1 VRIASH
7 FFARRWTRALPVA
20 AILASPSIAAAQ
32 HSGAPH
38 GIPDFCAGTT
48 ITSVGSGNWTD
59 PSRWSP
65 ARVPGAGD
73 VVVVAGGTTL
83 SYDMSSSDGRSN
95 AAIKAICLDG
105 TVQFRTDI
113 STRLTFVTMRVRDAG
128 ALEIGTQAQP
138 VAVGATAEIVIANA
152 PLDTVN
158 DPEQWGNGLIGEG
171 RVTMHGSIKSPTF
184 VRLTQEVAA
193 GQGSLQIASGV
204 AGWQTGDKLVLP
216 DSKQWAIESY
226 PYTEQWETP
235 LLSNA
240 AGTSLA
246 LTAATQFPHPGARDA
261 NDVLNF
267 LPHVGNLSRNVIVRS
282 EAPTGV
288 RGHILFNYRAN
299 VDIRYALLKDLGRTT
314 IQLLD
319 STTLDSGNHATHVG
333 SNQIGRYSLHMHHVF
348 GPTTTPANGYQFT
361 LIGNAIDGGTKWGIT
376 VHNSHYGLIS
386 DNVIYDADGVG
397 IMTED
402 GSESYNVFER
412 NFVVRSRGTGDE
424 RGDARKNNGEYG
436 FEGSAFWFRGP
447 NNYVRDN
454 VGANSNSFGYTVLS
468 SDLGQ
473 VHIPKF
479 KGADTTVAGQYDLKD
494 IQATPLLEFARNE
507 LYASVDG
514 LTIWDV
520 GAVCC
525 TQVRETPESVVR
537 DFHIW
542 HVSRYGYYGYGQNR
556 ITYEGWVQRGDRNI
570 LANHYE
576 SNLGLWFGDY
586 ITRNLVIH
594 NADIQG
600 MRIGI
605 RAPYKVGDVADIYGN
620 QPGTMRISDSFLRN
634 QYNVAVSPMFAVTG
648 GGSGLVPRRTYIDNV
663 RFQTLPGD
671 VGGGAQYAIAMAFDV
686 DTRNANIVQLDQV
699 FVTNFNGI
707 VGQNFQTFYAE
718 QAPNF
723 IVPQTATG
731 LQGAPVPG
739 LTNSQLFSQYGIAI
753 AGAIAPCLTTR
764 PDVQGFACTGT
775 VTPPAPP
782 ANLRLTATQN

>member
-1 VRIASH
+1 VSIVSNIS
-7 FFARRWTRALPVA
+7 ARPWLWALPAA
-20 AILASPSIAAAQ
+20 AILAFPSASAAQ

-38 GIPDFCAGTT
+38 GIPDFCAAPT

-59 PSRWSP
+59 PSKWSP

-73 VVVVAGGTTL
+73 VVVVAGGSSL
-83 SYDMSSSDGRSN
+83 SYDMPSADGRS
-95 AAIKAICLDG
+95 AAALKAVCIDG
-105 TVQFRTDI
+105 TVTFRTDI
-113 STRLTFVTMRVRDAG
+113 STRITVVTMRVREAG
-128 ALEIGTQAQP
+128 ALQIGSVAQP
-138 VAVGATAEIVIANA
+138 VAAGVVAEVVIANA
-152 PLDTVN
+152 PLDTTT

-171 RVTMHGSIKSPTF
+171 RVTMHGAIKSPTY

-193 GQGSLQIASGV
+193 GQGTLQIASGV

-226 PYTEQWETP
+226 PYTEEWETP
-235 LLSNA
+235 TLSSVGSN
-240 AGTSLA
+240 SLA
-246 LTAATQFPHPGARDA
+246 LTSATQFNHPGARDA

-299 VDIRYALLKDLGRTT
+299 VDIRYTLIKDLGRTT
-314 IQLLD
+314 IQNLD
-319 STTLDSGNHATHVG
+319 STTLDANNQPTHIG
-333 SNQIGRYSLHMHHVF
+333 TNQMGRYSLHLHHVF
-348 GPTTTPANGYQFT
+348 GPTTTPANGYQYT
-361 LIGNAIDGGTKWGIT
+361 LIGNAIDSGSKWGIT
-376 VHNSHYGLIS
+376 VHNSHFGLIA
-386 DNVIYDADGVG
+386 DNVIYDAAGSGV
-397 IMTED
+397 MTED

-424 RGDARKNNGEYG
+424 RGDARKNAGEYG

-454 VGANSNSFGYTVLS
+454 VGANSNSFGYTYLVS
-468 SDLGQ
+468 SVGQ

-494 IQATPLLEFARNE
+494 AQGTPLLEFARNE
-507 LYASVDG
+507 LYASVNG

-537 DFHIW
+537 DFHLW

-556 ITYEGWVQRGDRNI
+556 ITYDGWIQRGDRRI

-576 SNLGLWFGDY
+576 SNLGMWFGDY
-586 ITRNLVIH
+586 ITRNLVIR
-594 NADIQG
+594 NTDIQG

-605 RAPYKVGDVADIYGN
+605 RAPYKPGDMADIYGN
-620 QPGTMRISDSFLRN
+620 QPGTTRISDSFLRN
-634 QYNVAVSPMFAVTG
+634 QYNVVMSPMFAVTG

-671 VGGGAQYAIAMAFDV
+671 VGGDPQFAIAMSFNV
-686 DTRNANIVQLDQV
+686 DTRNANIIQLDQV

-707 VGQNFQTFYAE
+707 VGQNFQTYYAE
-718 QAPNF
+718 QAPTF
-723 IVPQTATG
+723 VVPMTTTG
-731 LQGAPVPG
+731 LQGAPVAG
-739 LTNSQLFSQYGIAI
+739 LTNAQLFTQYGIAI

-764 PDVQGFACTGT
+764 PDVQGFACSGT
-775 VTPPAPP
+775 VTPPGAPT
-782 ANLRLTATQN
+782 NLRLTSTQN